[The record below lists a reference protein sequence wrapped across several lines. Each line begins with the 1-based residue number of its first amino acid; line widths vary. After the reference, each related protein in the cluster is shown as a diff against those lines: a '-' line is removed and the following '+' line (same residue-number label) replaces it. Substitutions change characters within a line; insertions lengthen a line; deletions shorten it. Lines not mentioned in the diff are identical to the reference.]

1 MKVLFICAIACLFLG
16 IAFNHAY
23 SVRKKNGIDEITN
36 NYFVYSGAFLF
47 VGLTLLLATLG
58 MVVFK
63 LS

>member
-23 SVRKKNGIDEITN
+23 SVRKKGGTDEITN

-47 VGLTLLLATLG
+47 VGLTLLLVTLG